1 MGTGIIIESGIKH
14 LNVLLFQ
21 SFLKEKNCKGW
32 KMRGKRKEKK

>member
-1 MGTGIIIESGIKH
+1 MGTGISIESGIKH

-21 SFLKEKNCKGW
+21 SFLKEKNCKGG